1 LQPTEDLGLK
11 LYEDLGWGPGLL
23 KRLEGLRGALDE
35 EGARA
40 IDAIL
45 AGLADER
52 TKTGVR

>member
-1 LQPTEDLGLK
+1 
-11 LYEDLGWGPGLL
+11 LYEDLGWGPALV

-45 AGLADER
+45 AGVAEER
-52 TKTGVR
+52 EKKE